1 MDFGERF
8 AVVGRSGFLR
18 GGSDEIPLEVGKTVA
33 QLTAPCITAREAD
46 EEKVAPGIWML
57 GGAGQKQSGKVPESG
72 VDAISGRMLC
82 LLFMHRLNGRGH
94 RIERGGSEMKAAVV
108 PEVSSTWQ
116 IKDVPQPQP
125 GANQVLVKMHASG
138 ICYTDVHLTLGH
150 FPGPFPR
157 ILGHEPVGEI
167 VAVAPDVTTR
177 KVGDRVGTA
186 WIQSTCGRCEWC
198 QRGRRMFCPYL
209 QGTGIQAQ
217 GGHAEYMLMNSDA
230 TYLIPDKVSYEQAA
244 PIFCAGYTVYSGLRW
259 ADPQP
264 HEKVAVLGI
273 GGLGHLAVQYAKA
286 AGFETIAISH
296 SPDKD
301 KMIRELG
308 ADEIVRDGKSL
319 AEAGGAD
326 VILSTSNSTKS
337 MVDSIQGLRPDG
349 RLVAM
354 GADAEPLSVS
364 LMDLIMKRIRVIGS
378 QQNGPEYLYE
388 ALDYVAKAKV
398 KTIVETYPLA
408 EAAKAYERVAEGKAR
423 FRAVLT
429 M

>member
-1 MDFGERF
+1 
-8 AVVGRSGFLR
+8 
-18 GGSDEIPLEVGKTVA
+18 
-33 QLTAPCITAREAD
+33 
-46 EEKVAPGIWML
+46 
-57 GGAGQKQSGKVPESG
+57 
-72 VDAISGRMLC
+72 
-82 LLFMHRLNGRGH
+82 
-94 RIERGGSEMKAAVV
+94 
-108 PEVSSTWQ
+108 
-116 IKDVPQPQP
+116 
-125 GANQVLVKMHASG
+125 
-138 ICYTDVHLTLGH
+138 
-150 FPGPFPR
+150 
-157 ILGHEPVGEI
+157 
-167 VAVAPDVTTR
+167 VTTR
-177 KVGDRVGTA
+177 KVGDRVGSA

-198 QRGRRMFCPYL
+198 QRGRRMFCPFL
-209 QGTGIQAQ
+209 KGTGGDAQ
-217 GGHAEYMLMNSDA
+217 GGHAEYMLMNADA

-264 HEKVAVLGI
+264 HERVAVLGI

-319 AEAGGAD
+319 SAVGGVD
-326 VILSTSNSTKS
+326 IILSTSNSTKS

-349 RLVAM
+349 RFIVM
-354 GADAEPLSVS
+354 GADAEPLSIS
-364 LMDLIMKRIRVIGS
+364 LIELLFKRIKIIGS

-388 ALDYVAKAKV
+388 ALDYVAQGKV
-398 KTIVETYPLA
+398 KSIIETYPLA
-408 EAAKAYERVAEGKAR
+408 EAVKAYERVAEGKTR

>member
-1 MDFGERF
+1 M
-8 AVVGRSGFLR
+8 
-18 GGSDEIPLEVGKTVA
+18 
-33 QLTAPCITAREAD
+33 Q
-46 EEKVAPGIWML
+46 
-57 GGAGQKQSGKVPESG
+57 
-72 VDAISGRMLC
+72 
-82 LLFMHRLNGRGH
+82 
-94 RIERGGSEMKAAVV
+94 AAVV
-108 PEVSSTWQ
+108 PVVSGSWEV
-116 IKDVPQPQP
+116 KDVPKPEP
-125 GANQVLVKMHASG
+125 GSNQVLVKMHASG
-138 ICYTDVHLTLGH
+138 ICYTDVHETLGH
-150 FPGPFPR
+150 IPGQFPR

-167 VAVAPDVTTR
+167 VAAAPDVVTR

-198 QRGRRMFCPYL
+198 QRGRRMFCPFMKA
-209 QGTGIQAQ
+209 TGIDAP
-217 GGHAEYMLMNSDA
+217 GGHAEYMLMNADA

-244 PIFCAGYTVYSGLRW
+244 PIFCAGYTVWSGLRW
-259 ADPQP
+259 ADPLP
-264 HEKVAVLGI
+264 HERVAVLGV

-286 AGFETIAISH
+286 AGFTTIAISH

-301 KMIRELG
+301 KMIRDLG

-319 AEAGGAD
+319 AAAGGAD
-326 VILSTSNSTKS
+326 IILSTSNSTKS

-354 GADAEPLSVS
+354 GVGAEPLSIS
-364 LMDLIMKRIRVIGS
+364 LIDLIVKRIRIIGS

-388 ALDYVAKAKV
+388 ALDFVAQGKV

-408 EAAKAYERVAEGKAR
+408 EAQKAYQRVVDGKVR